1 VGRAGL
7 EPTGLISRQFDCS
20 TRFQGDW
27 WKPLPRTRV
36 RNRACRAKMAHVLFL
51 LCGVLEDG
59 VSDGQVLCVKLE
71 GVGGWLACGGRL
83 RDGSCGV

>member
-1 VGRAGL
+1 
-7 EPTGLISRQFDCS
+7 
-20 TRFQGDW
+20 
-27 WKPLPRTRV
+27 
-36 RNRACRAKMAHVLFL
+36 MAHVLFL